1 MFYSTNISYIA
12 ELYQRFLKDSTSVD
26 QTWQNYF
33 NENKEEAE
41 EILQDIK
48 KSSWNKNRISVIGNK
63 NEFSSFTKEEVI
75 EIEKKNQKK
84 GSEKAKVVVAS
95 NADAIQYAFRD
106 FGHLAS
112 NLDPLGLKAGYFHA
126 AITHATKTATKEDQ
140 SVIEKFQ
147 SIYCGNIGYEMAH
160 IQNAEEYQWLCDK
173 IESDAFSLTQEEK
186 VNAYEQMYRAEHFEQ
201 TLHKKFPGAKR
212 FSVEGAEGTI
222 VALES
227 IMLEASNNGV
237 QEVVLGMA
245 HRGRLNVLVHT
256 TGKPYHAV
264 FSEFAGVSSIP
275 AGTPGSGDVKYHLGC
290 SRNRTMLNGKNL
302 YVTLTPNP
310 SHLESVNP
318 VVMGRARAKQD
329 ALGGNSSAI
338 LPILIHGDA
347 AMAGQG
353 VVYEC
358 FQMANLKGY
367 TVGGTIHIAINNQI
381 GFTAVQDD
389 TKSSTYC
396 TDVAKVIDAP
406 VFHVN
411 GNDAIAIAKVSKLAA
426 LYRQLFKKDVVIEIV
441 CYRKYGHNEGDEPL
455 FTQPVMYEKIK
466 QLVTPAE
473 VYKGQI
479 SLMVSGD
486 VLTKIEEKVTQEL
499 EE

>member
-1 MFYSTNISYIA
+1 
-12 ELYQRFLKDSTSVD
+12 
-26 QTWQNYF
+26 
-33 NENKEEAE
+33 
-41 EILQDIK
+41 
-48 KSSWNKNRISVIGNK
+48 
-63 NEFSSFTKEEVI
+63 
-75 EIEKKNQKK
+75 
-84 GSEKAKVVVAS
+84 
-95 NADAIQYAFRD
+95 
-106 FGHLAS
+106 
-112 NLDPLGLKAGYFHA
+112 
-126 AITHATKTATKEDQ
+126 
-140 SVIEKFQ
+140 
-147 SIYCGNIGYEMAH
+147 
-160 IQNAEEYQWLCDK
+160 
-173 IESDAFSLTQEEK
+173 
-186 VNAYEQMYRAEHFEQ
+186 
-201 TLHKKFPGAKR
+201 
-212 FSVEGAEGTI
+212 
-222 VALES
+222 
-227 IMLEASNNGV
+227 
-237 QEVVLGMA
+237 
-245 HRGRLNVLVHT
+245 
-256 TGKPYHAV
+256 
-264 FSEFAGVSSIP
+264 
-275 AGTPGSGDVKYHLGC
+275 
-290 SRNRTMLNGKNL
+290 
-302 YVTLTPNP
+302 
-310 SHLESVNP
+310 
-318 VVMGRARAKQD
+318 
-329 ALGGNSSAI
+329 
-338 LPILIHGDA
+338 
-347 AMAGQG
+347 MAGQG

>member
-1 MFYSTNISYIA
+1 M
-12 ELYQRFLKDSTSVD
+12 
-26 QTWQNYF
+26 
-33 NENKEEAE
+33 
-41 EILQDIK
+41 
-48 KSSWNKNRISVIGNK
+48 
-63 NEFSSFTKEEVI
+63 
-75 EIEKKNQKK
+75 
-84 GSEKAKVVVAS
+84 
-95 NADAIQYAFRD
+95 
-106 FGHLAS
+106 AS

-275 AGTPGSGDVKYHLGC
+275 AGTPGSGCKI
-290 SRNRTMLNGKNL
+290 
-302 YVTLTPNP
+302 PP
-310 SHLESVNP
+310 W
-318 VVMGRARAKQD
+318 
-329 ALGGNSSAI
+329 
-338 LPILIHGDA
+338 
-347 AMAGQG
+347 
-353 VVYEC
+353 
-358 FQMANLKGY
+358 
-367 TVGGTIHIAINNQI
+367 
-381 GFTAVQDD
+381 
-389 TKSSTYC
+389 
-396 TDVAKVIDAP
+396 
-406 VFHVN
+406 
-411 GNDAIAIAKVSKLAA
+411 
-426 LYRQLFKKDVVIEIV
+426 
-441 CYRKYGHNEGDEPL
+441 L
-455 FTQPVMYEKIK
+455 FTQ
-466 QLVTPAE
+466 
-473 VYKGQI
+473 
-479 SLMVSGD
+479 
-486 VLTKIEEKVTQEL
+486 
-499 EE
+499 